1 MTVGQSLIDALRFRA
16 EGLLP
21 EAEAAFRKAAR
32 EDPADARPVIG
43 LGALYNSLGQHSPA
57 HVLFSRAVTLNP
69 ESAPAWDG
77 LGLSL
82 IGIGRDEEAVNAW
95 QLALVLDPNRGKTH
109 FSLGA
114 ALASFGDHERALAA
128 LGRAHELMAASS
140 TAHSNLIQAMHY
152 APGISRRRIF
162 AEHRRWNDLY
172 TSPKPRPP
180 IADPDP
186 ERTIRVGFV
195 SDDFRFHAVYFF
207 FHDTFTGRP
216 RDRWRGILYAN
227 QTIFN
232 DCTHTF
238 MEAADIFRDVHAL
251 DDETLARQIHDDGI
265 DILID
270 LDGHTKGSRLPV
282 FALRPAPVQVTFLD
296 YVDTS
301 GLDAMDFIIADE
313 ILIPAEFERY
323 YTEEVIRLPGDALCY
338 RPPGYAPRV
347 SPPSAG
353 KNGYITF
360 GCFNTAH
367 KISTET
373 VALWSRVL
381 DRVDRSR
388 LLLNVPIY
396 RNQIVRERYSGLFE
410 GHGIGRDRIEFGQG
424 AAHELFLGQ
433 YRDVD
438 IAFDTTPY
446 SSGLNTCEALWMG
459 VPVIALAGDRQ
470 SARLATSHVLAAG
483 FPEYAA
489 NDKDDFVEKA
499 ATLAADIPALAERR
513 QGQRQKVA
521 ASALCDRA
529 RYTAHF
535 TEAIETIWRKACAAQ
550 KAGWEKGG
558 GGR

>member
-1 MTVGQSLIDALRFRA
+1 MTVGQSLDDALRLRA
-16 EGLLP
+16 EGRLL
-21 EAEAAFRKAAR
+21 ESEAAFRKAAN
-32 EDPADARPVIG
+32 EDPADARPAIG
-43 LGALYNSLGQHSPA
+43 LGALYNSIGRPAPA
-57 HVLFSRAVTLNP
+57 HVAFSRAVTLDP

-95 QLALVLDPNRGKTH
+95 RLALALDPDRGKTH

-114 ALASFGDHERALAA
+114 ALASFGDHEGALVA
-128 LGRAHELMAASS
+128 LRLAHELMAGSP

-152 APGISRRRIF
+152 APGISRRAIF
-162 AEHRRWNDLY
+162 AEHQCWNDLY

-180 IADPDP
+180 ITDPDP

-216 RDRWRGILYAN
+216 RDRWRGTLYAN
-227 QTIFN
+227 QTIAD
-232 DCTHTF
+232 DCTRTF
-238 MEAADIFRDVHAL
+238 MEAADVFRDVSAL
-251 DDETLARQIHDDGI
+251 DDEALARLIRDDGI

-270 LDGHTKGSRLPV
+270 LDGHTKGNRLPV
-282 FALRPAPVQVTFLD
+282 FGLRPAPVQVTFLD

-313 ILIPAEFERY
+313 YLIPPEFEKY
-323 YTEEVIRLPGDALCY
+323 YTEEVIRLAGDALCY
-338 RPPGYAPRV
+338 
-347 SPPSAG
+347 SPPDYETPLSEPPAM
-353 KNGYITF
+353 KNGHVTF

-373 VALWSRVL
+373 VALWSLVM

-388 LLLNVPIY
+388 ILLNVPIY
-396 RNQIVRERYSGLFE
+396 RNQIVRERYFKLFE
-410 GHGIGRDRIEFGQG
+410 GNGIARHRVEFRHGNS
-424 AAHELFLGQ
+424 HELFLGQ

-438 IAFDTTPY
+438 IALDTTPY

-489 NDKDDFVEKA
+489 VNEDDFIAKA
-499 ATLAADIPALAERR
+499 TTLAADIPALTERR
-513 QGQRQKVA
+513 RGQRDKIA
-521 ASALCDRA
+521 ASALCDRR
-529 RYTAHF
+529 RYTEHF
-535 TEAIETIWRKACAAQ
+535 TEALRTIWRKACAKQ
-550 KAGWEKGG
+550 EKEGK
-558 GGR
+558 R